1 MVTKEGLIGHPVID
15 VCQLSTDGLCFLLRC
30 PKHGL
35 DGLKAFPES
44 LRLQDW
50 VHVRCGPDQKK
61 GEKEA

>member
-44 LRLQDW
+44 L
-50 VHVRCGPDQKK
+50 
-61 GEKEA
+61 